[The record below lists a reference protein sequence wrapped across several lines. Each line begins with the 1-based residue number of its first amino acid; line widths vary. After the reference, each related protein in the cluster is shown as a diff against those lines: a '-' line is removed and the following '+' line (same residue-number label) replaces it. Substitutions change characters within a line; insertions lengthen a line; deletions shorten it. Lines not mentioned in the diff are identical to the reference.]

1 VGWPPGIKRVNKSLE
16 ALRDY
21 LLDYYGAINE
31 VKANARSVKDLLE
44 EPEAAALY
52 RKCKSMNTL
61 LVSGGLL
68 DQPHIWLLEWNIVEN
83 HKTLMESTTF
93 APGDSNA

>member
-1 VGWPPGIKRVNKSLE
+1 MGWPPGIKRVNESLE
-16 ALRDY
+16 ELRNY
-21 LLDYYGAINE
+21 LLDFYGKINE
-31 VKANARSVKDLLE
+31 VKAGAASTKDLLE
-44 EPEAAALY
+44 EPEAVALY

-83 HKTLMESTTF
+83 QKTLFDNLAAANSG
-93 APGDSNA
+93 A